1 MNAGEIMDVETVMMF
16 AIILGAVSNVLVNVC
31 QTQNFHWT
39 DAAVKMLVDVPTIM
53 ETARTLAFQL

>member
-1 MNAGEIMDVETVMMF
+1 MDVETVMMF